1 MKKEPAVSNTSALL
15 FLSKLDN
22 IVFLKNI
29 FSKILI
35 PTAVFDEISSK
46 KDPFYDN
53 VNYLIDEKFIEVID
67 IKNTLLARHLSHNLH
82 SGESEAIVL
91 AIEYNYRVIL
101 DDGKAREIALSSG
114 LKIIGTLGI
123 LKLLK
128 IRGHINETDDELFSR
143 LKKIKFRIHKDQYFD
158 IMRSP

>member
-15 FLSKLDN
+15 FLSKLDYL
-22 IVFLKNI
+22 VFLKNI

-35 PTAVFDEISSK
+35 PAAVFDEISSK
-46 KDPFYDN
+46 KDPFYEN
-53 VNYLIDEKFIEVID
+53 IINLTDEKFIEVVNV
-67 IKNTLLARHLSHNLH
+67 KNILLARHLSHNLH

-91 AIEYNYRVIL
+91 ALEYNYRVIL
-101 DDGKAREIALSSG
+101 DDSKAREIALSSG

-128 IRGHINETDDELFSR
+128 SRGYINDTDEELFSR
-143 LKKIKFRIHKDQYFD
+143 LKKIKFRIHKEQFFN

>member
-46 KDPFYDN
+46 KDPFYSN
-53 VNYLIDEKFIEVID
+53 VNDLIDEKFIEVID
-67 IKNTLLARHLSHNLH
+67 IKNMLLARHLSHNLH

-128 IRGHINETDDELFSR
+128 ILGHINETDDELFSR

>member
-15 FLSKLDN
+15 FLSKLNN

-46 KDPFYDN
+46 KDPFYNNIND
-53 VNYLIDEKFIEVID
+53 LIDEKYIEVID

-82 SGESEAIVL
+82 SGE
-91 AIEYNYRVIL
+91 
-101 DDGKAREIALSSG
+101 IALSSG

-128 IRGHINETDDELFSR
+128 ILGHINEADDELFSR
-143 LKKIKFRIHKDQYFD
+143 LKKIKFRIHKYQYFD